1 MKTKKSEMKNTLDA
15 INSRQD
21 LAEGKLSELENKE
34 IEAVQ
39 DEVWREQK
47 RAKRMCKMASA
58 MG

>member
-39 DEVWREQK
+39 DEVRREQK